1 MGRCYLTTKVAVTIG
16 WRSAD
21 RKLAR
26 DRKPSGPVNIGA
38 RLYKTGDLGRFRSND
53 DIECLRRVDAQVKL
67 RGMRIELGESRQF

>member
-1 MGRCYLTTKVAVTIG
+1 LGGEAR
-16 WRSAD
+16 D
-21 RKLAR
+21 RKVAR

-38 RLYKTGDLGRFRSND
+38 RLYKTGDLGRFRSNG